1 MNLSEKIEE
10 IKRQPEHIRLRYV
23 WFFVAISMV
32 AVVSIWIFSIK
43 ANVGHVSSE
52 LNNIRS
58 SSDLNSVSDTLGEQK
73 EVLQSV
79 FDNSKEIIKN
89 ENSKKEDSSALE
101 RSELSGDAKVSPIE
115 TVDPNMAPAD

>member
-52 LNNIRS
+52 INNIRS
-58 SSDLNSVSDTLGEQK
+58 SSDLNSVSDKLGEQK
-73 EVLQSV
+73 EALQSA
-79 FDNSKEIIKN
+79 FDNSKEVIKN
-89 ENSKKEDSSALE
+89 ENSNKEDSSALE
-101 RSELSGDAKVSPIE
+101 KSELSGNSEIAPIK